1 MYNVGGFG
9 TDALN
14 SIVGVMNNTQ
24 PSTHPKLNV
33 LLDESNWIVP
43 YFWFSDL
50 NTIILI
56 YVLICTH
63 RRLLIKLAFTMC
75 IYKRKTNNE
84 FYWRWNSIGSYISIM
99 CMESRDTWVPTRLR
113 WPLFPCLEYFFI
125 SLLYKYFKH
134 LLYNIQYTHH
144 I

>member
-24 PSTHPKLNV
+24 PSTHPQLNL

-63 RRLLIKLAFTMC
+63 RRLLIKLAFTMR
-75 IYKRKTNNE
+75 IYKRKTNN
-84 FYWRWNSIGSYISIM
+84 
-99 CMESRDTWVPTRLR
+99 
-113 WPLFPCLEYFFI
+113 
-125 SLLYKYFKH
+125 
-134 LLYNIQYTHH
+134 
-144 I
+144 